1 MVRIGTSGW
10 TYPHWRQVL
19 YQGVPSGRWLERY
32 AERFD
37 TVELNGSFYRWPSE
51 ARFSAWAGRVPGGFL
66 ISVKAPRG
74 LSHGKRLADPAV
86 WLERIDTAT
95 AALGPHRGP
104 LLVQLPPDMERDDDR
119 IDAFLAATPA
129 HLRPVMELR
138 HPSWVADDVFGILA
152 THGAAY
158 CVMSGAGLPCE
169 LRATAKLVY
178 ARLHGPDPHTLY
190 AGSYTEDDL
199 RWWRDRIREWE
210 RDGHEVMVYFDNDGE
225 GHAVRNAV
233 RLRELV
239 AEDG

>member
-86 WLERIDTAT
+86 WLERIEGTGPKPSALDETLFDDFAGLR
-95 AALGPHRGP
+95 AAREAE
-104 LLVQLPPDMERDDDR
+104 DERILR
-119 IDAFLAATPA
+119 VLASTPA
-129 HLRPVMELR
+129 ERFASASIQSRPG
-138 HPSWVADDVFGILA
+138 PSF
-152 THGAAY
+152 
-158 CVMSGAGLPCE
+158 
-169 LRATAKLVY
+169 
-178 ARLHGPDPHTLY
+178 
-190 AGSYTEDDL
+190 
-199 RWWRDRIREWE
+199 
-210 RDGHEVMVYFDNDGE
+210 
-225 GHAVRNAV
+225 VRTQ
-233 RLRELV
+233 
-239 AEDG
+239 